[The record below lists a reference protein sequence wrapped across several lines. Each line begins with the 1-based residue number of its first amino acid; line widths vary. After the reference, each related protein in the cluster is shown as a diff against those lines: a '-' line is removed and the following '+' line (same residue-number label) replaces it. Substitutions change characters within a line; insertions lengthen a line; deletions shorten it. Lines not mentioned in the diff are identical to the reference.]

1 MGTVYIITNTEN
13 DKVYIGSTEQP
24 LHRRMNEHRSR
35 AKRNKRYALYD
46 EMRKVGIEKFS
57 IAALVEGVPSE
68 DLHRVELDK
77 IKGFPAK
84 ERLLNTALGISFA
97 DIEHIVREYKAGKR
111 VKQIARERHH
121 CAKSVSAVLRAE
133 GVEVLDWN
141 DVQRIKIDANDL
153 RRLYVDEMK
162 TTPEIA
168 EIYGTSHQTI
178 LKHLRK
184 HGIELRR
191 AVNRKYLM
199 PRPSE
204 TEGQ

>member
-24 LHRRMNEHRSR
+24 IHRRMNEHRSR

-46 EMRKVGIEKFS
+46 EMRRVGIEKFS
-57 IAALVEGVPSE
+57 IAALVEDVPAA
-68 DLHRVELDK
+68 DLHRVELDE
-77 IKGFPAK
+77 IKGFPDK
-84 ERLLNTALGISFA
+84 TRLLNTALGISFA
-97 DIEHIVREYKAGKR
+97 DIEYIVQEYKAGKR
-111 VKQIARERHH
+111 VKQIAKERHH
-121 CAKSVSAVLRAE
+121 CSKSVSAVLRAE
-133 GVEVLDWN
+133 GIEVLDWN
-141 DVQRIKIDANDL
+141 DFQRVKISESDL

-168 EIYGTSHQTI
+168 EICGTSHQTI

-204 TEGQ
+204 TEG